1 MIHNEPVGEGG
12 RRVRI
17 RTAIVL
23 CALLLYIGL
32 LFFIDWQFPVVWW
45 LRSLGL
51 VIPAVV
57 CSVWHSVRSKSPEYL
72 VFAMGLL
79 TLGIGNML
87 SRLDRDTLG
96 AVLVVMAIVFM
107 WTAAIRLWIEKRR
120 KKALSSS
127 N

>member
-1 MIHNEPVGEGG
+1 
-12 RRVRI
+12 VRI

-45 LRSLGL
+45 PRSLGL